1 MIVFSLDGG
10 IYGGFANVDNWA
22 LPAPAYLGFSARTGG
37 ATNNHWVSRVTW
49 GGAAQAAGL
58 LSALPSNRMDVPMAA
73 PLATRMQARQFTL
86 SGSAVVSGDVLS
98 ITQTE
103 LSQAGTAFA
112 ALTDPT
118 NGAPLIST
126 TEPFSV
132 QFQMYCGDGTGAD
145 GLCVNVGGNDMGGR
159 VGEDGVAK
167 GVAVCFDEWA
177 NNGDH
182 GVSIFYDGGMIWEE
196 IGVCSNR
203 QNCLPVSLFDD
214 ATWVRTTPR
223 LWGTVPTR

>member
-1 MIVFSLDGG
+1 MF
-10 IYGGFANVDNWA
+10 
-22 LPAPAYLGFSARTGG
+22 
-37 ATNNHWVSRVTW
+37 
-49 GGAAQAAGL
+49 
-58 LSALPSNRMDVPMAA
+58 
-73 PLATRMQARQFTL
+73 
-86 SGSAVVSGDVLS
+86 
-98 ITQTE
+98 
-103 LSQAGTAFA
+103 
-112 ALTDPT
+112 
-118 NGAPLIST
+118 
-126 TEPFSV
+126 
-132 QFQMYCGDGTGAD
+132 YCGDGSGAD